1 MNKKKKALFQKL
13 NYKPHEKQI
22 EIHSSVDIYTYT
34 TVLSGRQAGKTTA
47 SIHELVYQALTL
59 PSNSILY
66 IVTPNLAHAYKIRD
80 SLLNIFRTKL
90 SAFLVKHNAH
100 ENTFVLTNG
109 NLIRYK
115 SAENVQALAGET
127 VSFCIIDE
135 SGYITNEALN
145 VLLPAVLA
153 GAGKLLAIGTPDQSG
168 TWFQEFF
175 NAGLD
180 EANSEYNSVH
190 MTSFDNSYLSEKAL
204 SLMTEHF
211 NNASDFIK
219 NRFYLGEFAESTDT
233 LFSSALVNELAV
245 LPAKQPYLP
254 YKKYVAGVDLAI
266 ARDFTVVTV
275 FDVSKE
281 PFELVNIDRFRI
293 NTWTGT
299 ILRISEMLKEYNYPI
314 TYIDATGA
322 GSSVSEELSRHIKNI
337 VPFHFDRL
345 SKQTLIEN
353 LIFALETKKVK
364 LINSHDIKTELLAF
378 SAKRTRAGNIT
389 YEARGSLN
397 DDIVISIALALLAAK
412 ERYSVNIPSFSS
424 FISQQSFITNTF

>member
-13 NYKPHEKQI
+13 NYQPHEKQT
-22 EIHSSVDIYTYT
+22 EIHSSVDMYTFT

-47 SIHELVYQALTL
+47 AIYELVYQALTL
-59 PSNSILY
+59 PENSVLY
-66 IVTPNLAHAYKIRD
+66 IVTPNYAHAYKIRD
-80 SLLNIFRTKL
+80 ALLQLFRTKL
-90 SAFLVKHNAH
+90 SAFFNKHFQH
-100 ENTFVLTNG
+100 EQTFFLKNG
-109 NLIRYK
+109 NVIRYK
-115 SAENVQALAGET
+115 SAETTQALAGET

-135 SGYITNEALN
+135 AGYISDEALN

-153 GAGKLLAIGTPDQSG
+153 GAGKILAIGTPDQSG
-168 TWFQEFF
+168 TWFQQWF

-180 EANSEYNSVH
+180 EVNNEYNSVH
-190 MTSFDNSYLSEKAL
+190 MTSFDNSYLSQKAIA
-204 SLMTEHF
+204 LMTDHF
-211 NNASDFIK
+211 NQASDYTK

-233 LFSSALVNELAV
+233 LFSSALVNELAT
-245 LPAKQPYLP
+245 LPSKQPYLP

-299 ILRISEMLKEYNYPI
+299 ILRISEMLKEYNFPI
-314 TYIDATGA
+314 TYVDATGA
-322 GSSVSEELSRHIKNI
+322 GSSVSEELARHIKNI
-337 VPFHFDRL
+337 IPFHFDRI

-353 LIFALETKKVK
+353 LIFAFETKKVK
-364 LINSHDIKTELLAF
+364 IINSHDIKTELLAF
-378 SAKRTRAGNIT
+378 SAKRTKAGNIS
-389 YEARGSLN
+389 YEAKGSVH

-412 ERYSVNIPSFSS
+412 EKYSVNIPSFSS